1 MPATRPRPYTVAMT
15 GGVAAGKSAV
25 ARHFAALGVPVL
37 DADAAA
43 RAVVQPGQPAL
54 AEIAATFGPESIA
67 ADGSLDRGWMRQC
80 VFADVGQRRRL
91 EAIVHP
97 RVRAWIE
104 ARLDEVRAPYV
115 LLDIPLLA
123 ETWPAYA
130 WVDRVLLVDAPAAL
144 RRARLLQRDRIDAA
158 AAQRLLDAQASDAA
172 RRQRADDVLDNS
184 GGEQALEAAVAAL
197 HTHYRLLAAAAEH

>member
-1 MPATRPRPYTVAMT
+1 MPIARTRPYTVALT

-25 ARHFAALGVPVL
+25 ARLFAALGVPVL

-54 AEIAATFGPESIA
+54 AEIAATFGPEAIA
-67 ADGSLDRGWMRQC
+67 ADGSLDRRWMRQR

-97 RVRAWIE
+97 RVRAWAE
-104 ARLDEVRAPYV
+104 ARLDEVRASYA

-130 WVDRVLLVDAPAAL
+130 WVDRVLLVDAPQAL
-144 RRARLLQRDRIDAA
+144 RRRRLMQRD
-158 AAQRLLDAQASDAA
+158 
-172 RRQRADDVLDNS
+172 
-184 GGEQALEAAVAAL
+184 
-197 HTHYRLLAAAAEH
+197 